1 MAGETTAL
9 ITFAHRSVFEEIHGP
24 AGSRIWRPGYVAAM
38 VEKHVPVWVVTP
50 IAHAAHSYP
59 RHQIVL
65 CNPDITGPLEMDLM
79 PLMASLFD
87 QGNQALKSQAEREEL
102 LHSEAGT
109 WWINS
114 KTKNLELEEEFDE
127 NGEPN
132 KGFYTLY
139 IPIEMAKC
147 RWGDASS
154 SAKAEIQIVNS
165 DGKISNTTVA
175 ASNEN
180 GNLRFNVAGFGSSSP
195 PIKVRMAINVGIV
208 ANSSKSTPK
217 VTREVAI
224 KCVRGKTVKKIKN

>member
-127 NGEPN
+127 NGEITDRFQHTKDFFPSG
-132 KGFYTLY
+132 KIYEQSFK
-139 IPIEMAKC
+139 IIADKC
-147 RWGDASS
+147 RISVMRYPGSLITDKDIIWMRSQGMDVDEFVFK
-154 SAKAEIQIVNS
+154 SAGIS
-165 DGKISNTTVA
+165 D
-175 ASNEN
+175 
-180 GNLRFNVAGFGSSSP
+180 L
-195 PIKVRMAINVGIV
+195 
-208 ANSSKSTPK
+208 
-217 VTREVAI
+217 
-224 KCVRGKTVKKIKN
+224 

>member
-24 AGSRIWRPGYVAAM
+24 AGSRIWRPGFVAAM

-87 QGNQALKSQAEREEL
+87 QSNQALKSQAEREDL

-127 NGEPN
+127 NGDIADR
-132 KGFYTLY
+132 FQH
-139 IPIEMAKC
+139 IEDSFPSGKIYEQSFRIVADKC
-147 RWGDASS
+147 R
-154 SAKAEIQIVNS
+154 
-165 DGKISNTTVA
+165 ISVMRYPKSIITEQNILWMRSQGIDVDDFTL
-175 ASNEN
+175 E
-180 GNLRFNVAGFGSSSP
+180 RFNQL
-195 PIKVRMAINVGIV
+195 K
-208 ANSSKSTPK
+208 
-217 VTREVAI
+217 
-224 KCVRGKTVKKIKN
+224 